1 MQSSIVMTEAGKGEG
16 WSTQALGF
24 LHSGS
29 MRSAGRLKLFFETGE
44 VKPFEMDSRLSG
56 LSITELKRRKGSDDL
71 EAREEVWA
79 DTKRVGDE
87 PEYKP

>member
-1 MQSSIVMTEAGKGEG
+1 MTEAGKGEG

-29 MRSAGRLKLFFETGE
+29 MRSAGRLKL